1 MNNRII
7 ETNKEF
13 EIMNRLFTTA
23 LSALSLVAIVSPS
36 FAQDIVAIKNRSTKI
51 DYLNQVRLEH
61 KINHNN
67 QVNITKDK
75 EVVVMKDTSSQGVHT
90 PASTKIEYLN
100 QIRLNQSINN

>member
-1 MNNRII
+1 
-7 ETNKEF
+7 
-13 EIMNRLFTTA
+13 MNRLFTTA

>member
-1 MNNRII
+1 
-7 ETNKEF
+7 
-13 EIMNRLFTTA
+13 MNRLFTTA

-51 DYLNQVRLEH
+51 DYLNQVRLDH
-61 KINHNN
+61 KINHDN

-75 EVVVMKDTSSQGVHT
+75 EVVVIKDTSSQGVQT
-90 PASTKIEYLN
+90 PPSTKIEYLN

>member
-1 MNNRII
+1 
-7 ETNKEF
+7 
-13 EIMNRLFTTA
+13 MNRLFTTA

-51 DYLNQVRLEH
+51 DYLNQVRLDH

-75 EVVVMKDTSSQGVHT
+75 EVVVIKNISSQGVQT
-90 PASTKIEYLN
+90 PPSTKIEYLN